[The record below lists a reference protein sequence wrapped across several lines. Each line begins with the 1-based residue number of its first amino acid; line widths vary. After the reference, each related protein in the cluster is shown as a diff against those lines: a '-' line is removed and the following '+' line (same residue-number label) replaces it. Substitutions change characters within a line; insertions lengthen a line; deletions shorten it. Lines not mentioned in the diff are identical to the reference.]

1 MSLKELRKEYEELKN
16 KIAERIREAKHLN
29 IYSTARMV
37 AEHLGKRID
46 KRYGNYWIYDNGELR
61 ITYDDYGGTLSII
74 HKGKKVFS
82 SRWSGEIYLYIPS
95 GWVKKLYELY
105 ERAREAAEMK
115 EAERLMNEIKR
126 IKKEWGL

>member
-1 MSLKELRKEYEELKN
+1 MSLKELRREYEELKN

-61 ITYDDYGGTLSII
+61 ITFDDYGGTLSIMYW
-74 HKGKKVFS
+74 GRKVFS
-82 SRWSGEIYLYIPS
+82 SKWSDIIYLYIP
-95 GWVKKLYELY
+95 GEWVEKLNKLY

-115 EAERLMNEIKR
+115 EAKRLIDEIKR
-126 IKKEWGL
+126 IREEWGL